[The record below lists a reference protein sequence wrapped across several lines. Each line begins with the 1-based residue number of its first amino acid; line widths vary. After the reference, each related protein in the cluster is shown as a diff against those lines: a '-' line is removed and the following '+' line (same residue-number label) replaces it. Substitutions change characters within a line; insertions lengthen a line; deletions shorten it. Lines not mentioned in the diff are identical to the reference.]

1 MLYGTFRFDRVLYTM
16 DMVRIMIVDHYDLVR
31 IALETRLR
39 SAVGLEIVGSTS
51 DYGEAT
57 RKAQLVHPDVILLET
72 KAPDGL
78 ETLRVLCH
86 SLPQSAVLVLTTYPD
101 SQEEDETRRLGA
113 LRYLLKTL
121 NTGELVREIRTAA
134 RQKAE
139 ALPASIASVL
149 YH

>member
-1 MLYGTFRFDRVLYTM
+1 MLYGTFRFECVIYTM
-16 DMVRIMIVDHYDLVR
+16 GMVQIMVVDHYDLVR

-51 DYGEAT
+51 DYAEAVS
-57 RKAQLVHPDVILLET
+57 KAQQVRPDVILLET
-72 KAPDGL
+72 KAPGGL
-78 ETLRVLCH
+78 ETLRMLCNR
-86 SLPQSAVLVLTTYPD
+86 LPQSAILVLTTYPD

-121 NTGELVREIRTAA
+121 NTGELVREIRMAA
-134 RQKAE
+134 RQRAE
-139 ALPASIASVL
+139 TLSKPVESVL

>member
-1 MLYGTFRFDRVLYTM
+1 MG
-16 DMVRIMIVDHYDLVR
+16 MVRIMIVDHYDLVR

-51 DYGEAT
+51 DYSEAA
-57 RKAQLVHPDVILLET
+57 RKAQQSHPDVILLET
-72 KAPDGL
+72 KAPGGL
-78 ETLRVLCH
+78 ETLRVLCDC
-86 SLPQSAVLVLTTYPD
+86 LPQSAILVLTTYSD

-113 LRYLLKTL
+113 SRYLLKTL

-134 RQKAE
+134 RQRAE
-139 ALPASIASVL
+139 ALPASVAGVL